1 MQATSS
7 IKNSNGSFL
16 RIRFVLSAF
25 AMFFF
30 GMQFAFGQSV
40 KCPPNIDFSYGNLN
54 NWFCY
59 TGSCVDGP
67 CYSCPSVSDPLNPIV
82 FTGPLTGSGSTPGT
96 GYPYFTGHHNITT
109 GTNLDPYGFFP
120 QVAPGGGAASVM
132 VGNDEVNRGAE
143 KIRYYVHVPVGFNNY
158 SFGFRYACVLENPP
172 SHDPNQQPVFFVRG
186 YDSATGA
193 PIQCATLT
201 YVSDASLP
209 GFSLSTTSGNGGY
222 DVLYLPWSNG
232 TLNLSGQGGKTI
244 IVEVE
249 SHDCTLSG
257 HFGYGYFDIIS
268 CGQYNAVITK
278 CDLSAGTVALTAPSG
293 YKSYSWYKGPTIV
306 GAPVKVGSS
315 VTVPAPAASTFYYC
329 VMVPYNS

>member
-1 MQATSS
+1 MKQISSSAIVFS
-7 IKNSNGSFL
+7 IKS
-16 RIRFVLSAF
+16 RIRSLFTLALIV
-25 AMFFF
+25 FF
-30 GMQFAFGQSV
+30 GVQYAQAQSV

-59 TGSCVDGP
+59 TGSITEGP
-67 CYSCPSVSDPLNPIV
+67 CATCPTVSDPANPIV
-82 FTGPLTGSGSTPGT
+82 FTGPLTGSGSTPRST
-96 GYPYFTGHHNITT
+96 APYFSGHHNITT
-109 GTNLDPYGFFP
+109 GTGLDPYGFFP

-132 VGNDEVNRGAE
+132 VGNDEVNYGAE
-143 KIRYYVHVPVGFNNY
+143 RIRYYVHVPIGFNNY
-158 SFGFRYACVLENPP
+158 SFGFKYAAVLENPVGHP
-172 SHDPNQQPVFFVRG
+172 FNDQPAFFVRG

-201 YVSDASLP
+201 YVADASLP
-209 GFSLSTTSGNGGY
+209 GFTLSSVGG
-222 DVLYLPWSNG
+222 DVLFLPWSNG

-249 SHDCTLSG
+249 SHDCGYGG
-257 HFGYGYFDIIS
+257 HFGYGYFDITS
-268 CGQYNAVITK
+268 CGQFNAAITK
-278 CDLSAGTVALTAPSG
+278 CDLSAGTVTLGAPLG